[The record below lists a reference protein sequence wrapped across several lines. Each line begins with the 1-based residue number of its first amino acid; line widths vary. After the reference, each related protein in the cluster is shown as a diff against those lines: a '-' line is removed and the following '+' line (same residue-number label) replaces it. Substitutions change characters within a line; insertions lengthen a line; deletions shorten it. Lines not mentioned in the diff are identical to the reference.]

1 MTLEDL
7 GNLGDFLGG
16 LLLAISILYLAIQ
29 VRQNT
34 KAQRAEAY
42 QDAVEKINSWSALM
56 VQDLSLNG
64 LFYRGCKNYSTLSP
78 EERSQFYHL
87 MMIFIRNYAAAKHLE
102 DAELLG
108 KSVTGGYEG
117 GFRDMFRDPTMHD
130 WLLKHQH
137 TVDLETVDQIK
148 KLLDLNSDK
157 S

>member
-87 MMIFIRNYAAAKHLE
+87 MFHHYRPPSGHPITYPITR
-102 DAELLG
+102 
-108 KSVTGGYEG
+108 
-117 GFRDMFRDPTMHD
+117 
-130 WLLKHQH
+130 
-137 TVDLETVDQIK
+137 
-148 KLLDLNSDK
+148 
-157 S
+157 